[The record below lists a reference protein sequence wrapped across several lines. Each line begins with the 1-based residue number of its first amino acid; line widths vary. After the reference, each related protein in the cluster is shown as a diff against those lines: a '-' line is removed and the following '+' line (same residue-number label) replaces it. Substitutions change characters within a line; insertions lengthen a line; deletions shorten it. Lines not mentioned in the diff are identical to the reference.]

1 METPLLVL
9 DPFTFSTQI
18 PVFLLF
24 SLLKLGFLLF
34 SLLKLFS
41 LRSIPFNTEGEV
53 GKDTL
58 NSQENYFGEE
68 YI

>member
-18 PVFLLF
+18 LVFLLF
-24 SLLKLGFLLF
+24 SLLKLGEG
-34 SLLKLFS
+34 
-41 LRSIPFNTEGEV
+41 RSIPFKREGGL
-53 GKDTL
+53 GKETL
-58 NSQENYFGEE
+58 NSQTNYLGEE